1 MQLPGFLSALDLRLI
16 VLIALI
22 VVALS
27 AAAWIWIVNR
37 QRRQVLMRI
46 DANGGEL
53 AMPTPLLVQ
62 ENESII
68 DRLGAWVQER
78 VPETWSDAGGGASE
92 KLLQA
97 GFESHTAVVLYGT
110 IRVLFGIALPLG
122 VFVWVSGSG
131 RSQTDILMYVGVAVA
146 VGILGPAAAVDRMV
160 QMRRDKL
167 RRSLPDALDLLVV
180 CVEAGVSLDAAILRV
195 ARDVAVAH
203 EDLAN
208 ELIIINRKV
217 NAGMPREQALYGL
230 WTRTGVEELRALAA
244 NMVQS
249 ERWGTSI
256 AKVLRVNGETL
267 RRKRK
272 QAAEK
277 KAAQASL
284 KMMGPLM
291 LFLLPALFV
300 VILGPAFLKISEGLG
315 GAFK

>member
-1 MQLPGFLSALDLRLI
+1 MQLPGFLSGIPLSALVLI
-16 VLIALI
+16 VVI

-27 AAAWIWIVNR
+27 TAVWVGIVSR

-46 DANGGEL
+46 DGSGNEAAL
-53 AMPTPLLVQ
+53 PTPLLVTQ
-62 ENESII
+62 KKTLAE
-68 DRLGAWVQER
+68 RLGEWVQDHAPEAWVE
-78 VPETWSDAGGGASE
+78 PSGAGE
-92 KLLQA
+92 KLVQA
-97 GFESHTAVVLYGT
+97 GFESRTAVALYGT
-110 IRVLFGIALPLG
+110 LRVLVGLLVPLG
-122 VFVWVSGSG
+122 MFVWASG
-131 RSQTDILMYVGVAVA
+131 RPQLDLVMYVGVAA
-146 VGILGPAAAVDRMV
+146 AIGLLAPPAGLDRLV
-160 QMRRDKL
+160 QMRRDRL
-167 RRSLPDALDLLVV
+167 RRALPDALDLLVV

-195 ARDVAVAH
+195 ARDIAMAH
-203 EDLAN
+203 EVLAN
-208 ELIIINRKV
+208 ELLIINRKV

-256 AKVLRVNGETL
+256 AKVLRVNAETL

-272 QAAEK
+272 QTAEK

-284 KMMGPLM
+284 KMMGPLL